1 MRIRLVLVVIALLVA
16 GVVVAGCGDDDDS
29 GSSDTAAQQTTQPT
43 DASGGSSS
51 GGDETTTEDSGGSG
65 GGANPSDP
73 QVQQAVEACQKQI
86 EAQPG
91 ISPDVKSD
99 LNEICKKA
107 ASGDEQAVR
116 DATKEVCTKLV
127 EENVPEGPARDQALT
142 ACDQAG
148 QTP

>member
-1 MRIRLVLVVIALLVA
+1 MKLRLVLVVIALLVA
-16 GVVVAGCGDDDDS
+16 GAVVVGCGDDDD
-29 GSSDTAAQQTTQPT
+29 GGGDNTAAQTEST
-43 DASGGSSS
+43 DTGGGS
-51 GGDETTTEDSGGSG
+51 GGDESTTTEDSGGG
-65 GGANPSDP
+65 GGNASDP
-73 QVQQAVEACQKQI
+73 QVQQAVEACKQQI

-91 ISPDVKSD
+91 ISASVKSD
-99 LNEICKKA
+99 LSDICEKA

-127 EENVPEGPARDQALT
+127 EENVPDGPARDQALT

>member
-1 MRIRLVLVVIALLVA
+1 MRLRLVLVVIALMVA
-16 GVVVAGCGDDDDS
+16 GAVVVGCGDDDD
-29 GSSDTAAQQTTQPT
+29 GGGGGGGETAA
-43 DASGGSSS
+43 
-51 GGDETTTEDSGGSG
+51 ETTDTGGGGGEATEESGAG
-65 GGANPSDP
+65 GGADPSNP
-73 QVQQAVEACQKQI
+73 QVQQAVEACKQQI

-91 ISPDVKSD
+91 ISADVKSD
-99 LNEICKKA
+99 LSEICEKA

-127 EENVPEGPARDQALT
+127 EENVPEGPAREQALT

>member
-1 MRIRLVLVVIALLVA
+1 MKLRLVLVVIGLLVA
-16 GVVVAGCGDDDDS
+16 GAVVVGCGGDDNND
-29 GSSDTAAQQTTQPT
+29 GGNDTAAQTST
-43 DASGGSSS
+43 DTGGGGSS
-51 GGDETTTEDSGGSG
+51 GGDTSTEDSGGSG
-65 GGANPSDP
+65 GGNANNP
-73 QVQQAVEACQKQI
+73 QVQQAVEACKKQI

-91 ISPDVKSD
+91 ISDSVKNDLSD
-99 LNEICKKA
+99 ICEKA

-127 EENVPEGPARDQALT
+127 EENVPSGPARDQALT

>member
-1 MRIRLVLVVIALLVA
+1 MKLRLVLVVIALLVA
-16 GVVVAGCGDDDDS
+16 GAVVVGCGDDDD
-29 GSSDTAAQQTTQPT
+29 GGGDNTAAQTQST
-43 DASGGSSS
+43 DTGGGS
-51 GGDETTTEDSGGSG
+51 GGDETTTEDTGGSG
-65 GGANPSDP
+65 GGDASDP
-73 QVQQAVEACQKQI
+73 QVQQAVEACKQQI

-91 ISPDVKSD
+91 ISDSVKSD
-99 LNEICKKA
+99 LSDICEKA
-107 ASGDEQAVR
+107 ATGDEQAVR

>member
-1 MRIRLVLVVIALLVA
+1 MKLRLVLVAIALLVA
-16 GVVVAGCGDDDDS
+16 GAVVVGCGDDDD
-29 GSSDTAAQQTTQPT
+29 GGGDNTAAQTQST
-43 DASGGSSS
+43 DTGGGS

-65 GGANPSDP
+65 GGNPSDP
-73 QVQQAVEACQKQI
+73 QVQQAVEACKQQI

-91 ISPDVKSD
+91 ISDSVKSD
-99 LNEICKKA
+99 LSDICEKA

>member
-1 MRIRLVLVVIALLVA
+1 MKLRLVLVVIALLVA
-16 GVVVAGCGDDDDS
+16 GAVVVGCGDDDDS
-29 GSSDTAAQQTTQPT
+29 GGGDTAAQT
-43 DASGGSSS
+43 DTG
-51 GGDETTTEDSGGSG
+51 GGSG
-65 GGANPSDP
+65 GGEESTATEESGGGGGADPSNP
-73 QVQQAVEACQKQI
+73 QVQQAVEACKQQI

-91 ISPDVKSD
+91 ISDSVKSD
-99 LNEICKKA
+99 LSDICEKA

>member
-16 GVVVAGCGDDDDS
+16 GAVVVGCGDDDD
-29 GSSDTAAQQTTQPT
+29 
-43 DASGGSSS
+43 
-51 GGDETTTEDSGGSG
+51 DSGGGNTAAETTDTGGGSGGGETSTEESAG
-65 GGANPSDP
+65 GGANPSNP
-73 QVQQAVEACQKQI
+73 QVKQAVEACKQQI

-91 ISPDVKSD
+91 ISADVKADLSD
-99 LNEICKKA
+99 ICEKA

-127 EENVPEGPARDQALT
+127 EENVPEGPAREQALT

>member
-1 MRIRLVLVVIALLVA
+1 MRLVLVVIALMVA
-16 GVVVAGCGDDDDS
+16 GVVFAGCGDDDDG
-29 GSSDTAAQQTTQPT
+29 GSDTTAAQTEST
-43 DASGGSSS
+43 DTGGS
-51 GGDETTTEDSGGSG
+51 
-65 GGANPSDP
+65 GGANPSNP
-73 QVQQAVEACQKQI
+73 QVQQAVDACKQQI

-91 ISPDVKSD
+91 ISDSVKSD
-99 LNEICKKA
+99 LSDICEKA

-127 EENVPEGPARDQALT
+127 EENVPDGPARDQALS

>member
-1 MRIRLVLVVIALLVA
+1 MKLRLVLVVIALLVA
-16 GVVVAGCGDDDDS
+16 GAVVVGCGDDDD
-29 GSSDTAAQQTTQPT
+29 GGGDNTAAQTQST
-43 DASGGSSS
+43 DTGGGS

-65 GGANPSDP
+65 GGNPSDP
-73 QVQQAVEACQKQI
+73 QVQQAVEACKQQI

-91 ISPDVKSD
+91 ISDSVKSD
-99 LNEICKKA
+99 LSDICEKA